1 MDLEID
7 IPEIE
12 FPKFSENTIED
23 DIEIIEARSLNQK
36 SAWMKIAKGAIS
48 LLEHKLTRKNINIEV
63 DGQEH

>member
-23 DIEIIEARSLNQK
+23 EVEIIQARSLNPK
-36 SAWMKIAKGAIS
+36 SPWMKIANLALS
-48 LLEHKLTRKNINIEV
+48 LLEHKLARQSINIEL
-63 DGQEH
+63 DGQER

>member
-12 FPKFSENTIED
+12 FPKFSENTIEE
-23 DIEIIEARSLNQK
+23 DIEIIEARSLNPK
-36 SAWMKIAKGAIS
+36 SPWMKIAKGALS
-48 LLEHKLTRKNINIEV
+48 LLDHKLIRKNINIEV

>member
-23 DIEIIEARSLNQK
+23 DIEIIEARSMNPK
-36 SAWMKIAKGAIS
+36 FPWMKIAKDALS
-48 LLEHKLTRKNINIEV
+48 LLEHKLARHNT
-63 DGQEH
+63 QT